1 MLPSVSFATRI
12 TSITVRHRTHPLILL
27 IAACLLTFAVSAQEP
42 GGLVDLPITSYPT
55 GLPIRVNGQPYTTP
69 AIVRVDPTKP
79 FVAEADERIEI
90 TPGTLYLVS
99 TWRTYKPAEHLEE
112 TFSEPRIS
120 LANTISIGEIYL
132 AASTYYR
139 LTLIAAGPGQIG
151 TNIFSE
157 VEGYVSRGNYVILNA
172 QPDPGALFLRWEGA
186 VSSYAPEIRTF
197 IEYPTTITARFV
209 VAPPPANLTVTGSF
223 ATLQYRSSQDVLE
236 SSVHITS
243 DRIFAPSEFGARA
256 ECNTSAAIANA
267 YTVGSL
273 APFDIKIG
281 IIPYWADRTPDG
293 LYQCTASL
301 YRPDL
306 GPPLAIPFFVR
317 LGPVPPEPSSTR
329 VNAAV
334 DGASYRDLALAPG
347 SIFSIFGDL
356 LSGETVQAEGLPLPS
371 ELGATQLRLTVGSQ
385 NRLAP
390 LFYVSPTQINFL
402 VPFDLPFGGGSLEV
416 LRNGL
421 SSPPFPI
428 TLEPLAP
435 ALFTANADGK
445 GVPAGY
451 YIRVFG
457 EAQVRG
463 ELYTCPEEQPCV
475 PLPLESPDPNE
486 DVFLIL
492 FGTGFRNFTGTKPE
506 VNIGSTLAE
515 VTFVGPHPD
524 FAGLDQINI
533 KIPRLLLG
541 TGLQTL
547 TIKHLDKL
555 ANEVTVHF

>member
-12 TSITVRHRTHPLILL
+12 ASVTIRRRAHPLILL
-27 IAACLLTFAVSAQEP
+27 IAGCLLTFAANAQEP

-79 FVAEADERIEI
+79 FVAEADERIE
-90 TPGTLYLVS
+90 TAPGTLQVVDAWVTANEMGYVVEIIRQTRL
-99 TWRTYKPAEHLEE
+99 
-112 TFSEPRIS
+112 S
-120 LANTISIGEIYL
+120 LAKTSGLSQIILETSKYV
-132 AASTYYR
+132 R
-139 LTLIAAGPGQIG
+139 LNLVADGPGRIVDNIL
-151 TNIFSE
+151 TN
-157 VEGYVSRGNYVILNA
+157 VEGYIGAGGSVTLRA
-172 QPDPGALFLRWEGA
+172 QPDPGALFLRWEGP
-186 VSSYAPEIRTF
+186 VSSYNSEIYTF
-197 IEYPTTITARFV
+197 IPGPTTITARFV

-236 SSVHITS
+236 SSVHVTA
-243 DRIFAPSEFGARA
+243 DRIFAPTESGAHA
-256 ECNTSAAIANA
+256 ECNANAAIANA
-267 YTVGSL
+267 YTVGNL

-306 GPPLAIPFFVR
+306 GPPLDIPFFVR

-356 LSGETVQAEGLPLPS
+356 LSGETVQAEELPLPS
-371 ELGATQLRLTVGSQ
+371 ELGATQLRITVGSQ

-416 LRNGL
+416 LRDGL

-428 TLEPLAP
+428 TLEPLVP
-435 ALFTANADGK
+435 ALFTANAEGK

-451 YIRVFG
+451 YIRALG

-492 FGTGFRNFTGTKPE
+492 FGTGFRNFTSTKPE
-506 VNIGSTLAE
+506 VHIGSTLAE